1 MMILLPS
8 NNLVSTMTLLPHG
21 RGTHRRNK
29 FHKKVVCVSDHT
41 FYFNW
46 SLFWDHLQPIQYE
59 HPSSPQLCGKFM

>member
-1 MMILLPS
+1 
-8 NNLVSTMTLLPHG
+8 MTLLPHG